1 MAPELVAGW
10 LSAETGN
17 KEEPLVRSENN
28 LFFRLEKF
36 GSGGKENGK
45 W

>member
-17 KEEPLVRSENN
+17 KEEPLVRSDN